1 MPLPIHELSISL
13 RGRRLKEKEKGVLNE
28 LFVPFSRLGGL
39 TRNQNSSLSNSP
51 FAFKDLTEKRNT
63 DSLQIFILV
72 IVFHFTSI
80 HFISK

>member
-1 MPLPIHELSISL
+1 MFYMLLPIHELS
-13 RGRRLKEKEKGVLNE
+13 
-28 LFVPFSRLGGL
+28 VPFSRLGGL

-51 FAFKDLTEKRNT
+51 FAFNDLTEKRNT
-63 DSLQIFILV
+63 NSLQIFILV